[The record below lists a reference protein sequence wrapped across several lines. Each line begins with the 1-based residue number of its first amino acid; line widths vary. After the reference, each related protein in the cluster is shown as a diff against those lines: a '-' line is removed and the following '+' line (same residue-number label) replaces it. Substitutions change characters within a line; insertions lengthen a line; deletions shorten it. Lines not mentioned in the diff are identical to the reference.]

1 MSIDWLRI
9 QPQFLAEDRDKSY
22 WKFPS
27 TDVVGD
33 LLALRRDLP
42 KYPKHQLF
50 ACRDSVLAIFDGTT
64 VPGWEPLS
72 ATIDRISD
80 RIVAEG
86 MENPTVAR
94 KGKSE

>member
-9 QPQFLAEDRDKSY
+9 KPTFLAECADKSY

-33 LLALRRDLP
+33 LLALRRELP

-50 ACRDSVLAIFDGTT
+50 ACTNSVLAVFDGKT
-64 VPGWEPLS
+64 VPGWTKIGVTL
-72 ATIDRISD
+72 DRIAD
-80 RIVAEG
+80 EVL
-86 MENPTVAR
+86 TDT
-94 KGKSE
+94 